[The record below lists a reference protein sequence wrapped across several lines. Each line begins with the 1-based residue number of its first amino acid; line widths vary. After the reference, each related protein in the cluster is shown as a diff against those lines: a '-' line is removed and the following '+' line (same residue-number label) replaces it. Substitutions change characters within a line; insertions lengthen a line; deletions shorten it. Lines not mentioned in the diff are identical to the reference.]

1 LDCFGDISVCN
12 FWEVHFT
19 AVIMPKILG
28 TNQISLELF
37 FFWKYF

>member
-1 LDCFGDISVCN
+1 
-12 FWEVHFT
+12 
-19 AVIMPKILG
+19 MPKILG